1 VSALAFAR
9 ALLARWDR
17 RVVWPGPLGLV
28 FRTPP
33 LPGRPPR
40 AREAVRPLVLP
51 RLHRS
56 LNVDLRPAISLTVVR
71 PAAETTRVERI
82 EAGSERVDLSRL
94 VIRNTSALL
103 AERMLERAL
112 SRSRRVELLVRA
124 EHSVTPAPAGDRMRA
139 ALPPELVVQR
149 GTPAPPDPRGEPE
162 SDRPPAAPLAVREPA
177 APELDLGRLTDQ
189 VVSAIDG
196 RLTVHAERLGHG

>member
-1 VSALAFAR
+1 
-9 ALLARWDR
+9 
-17 RVVWPGPLGLV
+17 
-28 FRTPP
+28 
-33 LPGRPPR
+33 
-40 AREAVRPLVLP
+40 
-51 RLHRS
+51 
-56 LNVDLRPAISLTVVR
+56 
-71 PAAETTRVERI
+71 
-82 EAGSERVDLSRL
+82 VDLSRL

-124 EHSVTPAPAGDRMRA
+124 EHRVTSAPAGDRMRA